1 MLEAKVKFF
10 DIKKC
15 GFYLRGNDQTQFS
28 GISEIL
34 QKLNQWARDGRPV
47 LTAVDT
53 LLGVS

>member
-47 LTAVDT
+47 LTAVDI